1 MVNQYRK
8 LPFQGG
14 NPRDVAEIV
23 NNLVEGKINSTGTV
37 TLATGGAETTTIVD
51 RRIGPDSV
59 ILLMPTTVAAAA
71 INNYPYGTFQQRADV
86 TFTTAN
92 TPQVLTLTETEYA
105 YGMSLASNRI
115 TVGFAGIYDIDVSAL
130 FANCNSSIQNAWIW
144 VRVNGTDYPHTATKF
159 ACTESHGGTDGY
171 TPIAINE
178 PVGLSGGDYIEIV
191 AAVANTDVFLESDA
205 AQTTPFVV
213 PSIPSIAIN
222 VLMIDPSG
230 TSDSAFE
237 MYISNRINGQATLNH
252 LPNSIANKTFDYVV
266 LG

>member
-14 NPRDVAEIV
+14 NPRDVAGIV

-37 TLATGGAETTTIVD
+37 TLATGGASTTTLID

-59 ILLMPTTVAAAA
+59 ILFMPTTVAAAA
-71 INNYPYGTFQQRADV
+71 ANDYPYGTFEQRADV

-92 TPQVLTLTETEYA
+92 TPQILTLTETEYA

-115 TVGFAGIYDIDVSAL
+115 TVDFAGIYDLDISAL
-130 FANCNSSIQNAWIW
+130 FANSSSQIKNAWIW
-144 VRVNGTDYPHTATKF
+144 VRVNGTDYPHSATKF

-171 TPIAINE
+171 TPVAINHPLE
-178 PVGLSGGDYIEIV
+178 LVADDYIEVV
-191 AAVANTDVFLESDA
+191 AAVTHTDVLLESDA

-213 PSIPSIAIN
+213 PAIPS
-222 VLMIDPSG
+222 LMVNLMMVDPSG